1 IPTLLEV
8 RYLHAND
15 VHTND
20 CRTAIGQNETWQANT
35 AIQQRVHHHL
45 SSPLEMENWFSA
57 WPELLD
63 ETNNIASKCNVV
75 FSLHEQK
82 LPKFP
87 VPTEETAGVY
97 LRRLSEQQLNDKY
110 SAANIQQAEVR
121 LAYELQVIDQLEF
134 SDYFLIVSDFVQFA
148 NTTGIIVGPGRGSA
162 AGSIVAY
169 LLGITNVDPL
179 KNDLLFE

>member
-1 IPTLLEV
+1 RNVTGVQTCALPIST
-8 RYLHAND
+8 
-15 VHTND
+15 
-20 CRTAIGQNETWQANT
+20 
-35 AIQQRVHHHL
+35 
-45 SSPLEMENWFSA
+45 LEMENWFSA

-63 ETNNIASKCNVV
+63 ETNKIASKCNVV

-87 VPTEETAGVY
+87 VPTEETAGAY

-148 NTTGIIVGPGRGSA
+148 KTKGIIVG
-162 AGSIVAY
+162 
-169 LLGITNVDPL
+169 
-179 KNDLLFE
+179 